1 MEWKSNGNNAN
12 EDDFTMYPCNIS
24 SNQYEKK
31 KTNFPGDS
39 DESTNSDLVAI
50 IESNAAVCCS
60 RIAQT
65 KIEMLVKI

>member
-1 MEWKSNGNNAN
+1 MG
-12 EDDFTMYPCNIS
+12 TMQTKMISPCIPVIYPVIS
-24 SNQYEKK
+24 MKK

-50 IESNAAVCCS
+50 IESDAAVCCS